1 MLVNNYKLIQFCE
14 KYLTRQGGIFTL
26 GIELADLMVRGAVLF
41 PFPSLEDYAIMQWYN
56 IIYLPANN

>member
-41 PFPSLEDYAIMQWYN
+41 PFPSLEDYAIMQ
-56 IIYLPANN
+56 